1 MTMVVGSQAPFI
13 QRGLDI
19 AHLCRSAYAALLLI
33 LAPVAAVGQTCTPV
47 TTLPAT
53 LSSPGVYC
61 LTSNLS
67 YSGAADA
74 IVISAHDVVL
84 DFQQFRL
91 RSTSGNNGVLV
102 SSGDDVVVRNGKID
116 GFVNAIRLSG
126 GRAALVEK
134 MRVSQTGNIS
144 IVSTANSPIIRE
156 NRVDRAG
163 ATAIST
169 FGNQVKILD
178 NDVTFHV
185 NNTYYGIGTDGNQ
198 TLVQGNRLSQ
208 VSGYGITVLGAGN
221 IVRDNVVN
229 GVSNTVTL
237 IGVLTP
243 VTGGSS
249 AIVEGNVLRNGA
261 VGISA
266 GPATTG
272 KYRDNITHE
281 VTTPY
286 DTGGLIDAGNNQ

>member
-1 MTMVVGSQAPFI
+1 MARFVRPACT
-13 QRGLDI
+13 
-19 AHLCRSAYAALLLI
+19 ALLLT
-33 LAPVAAVGQTCTPV
+33 LAPAGAFGQTCTPV

-61 LTSNLS
+61 LTSNLV
-67 YSGAADA
+67 YSGTADA
-74 IVISAHDVVL
+74 IVIAAGDVVI

-91 RSTSGNNGVLV
+91 RSTTGDNGVLV
-102 SSGDDVVVRNGKID
+102 NSGDDVVIPNGKID
-116 GFVNAIRLSG
+116 GFHNAIRLSG

-134 MRVSQTGNIS
+134 MRISQTRNIS

-156 NRVDRAG
+156 NRIDRAG
-163 ATAIST
+163 ATAIAT

-178 NDVTFHV
+178 NDITFHE
-185 NNTYYGIGTDGNQ
+185 NNPYYGIGSDGSQ
-198 TLVQGNRLSQ
+198 ALIQGNRMSQ

-221 IVRDNVVN
+221 IIRNNVVN
-229 GVSNTVTL
+229 GVANTVTL

-243 VTGGSS
+243 VRGTSS

-261 VGISA
+261 LGISA
-266 GPATTG
+266 GAATTG

-286 DTGGLIDAGNNQ
+286 DPGGLTNSGNND